1 MGFTLETGKTK
12 GAIMRPAG
20 VFKVSDDLFAVL
32 RTVQFN
38 KVIKR
43 YTAVCISTTIGRM
56 IFASSPVNINIRTI
70 HIP

>member
-1 MGFTLETGKTK
+1 MGFTMETGKTK

-32 RTVQFN
+32 QTVQFN

-43 YTAVCISTTIGRM
+43 YTAVCISATIGRI

>member
-1 MGFTLETGKTK
+1 MGFTMETGKTK

-20 VFKVSDDLFAVL
+20 VFKVSDNLFTVL
-32 RTVQFN
+32 QTIQIN

-43 YTAVCISTTIGRM
+43 YTAVCISATIGRM
-56 IFASSPVNINIRTI
+56 IFANSPVNINIRTI